1 MMSAGELTVNHQ
13 AAERSSQ
20 SPVSESVRARVAA
33 LHASTRQRLLSNAVS
48 FTPRPGLE
56 DVAHGYSWC
65 QVHGVCRG
73 ATRQAPCTSNQ

>member
-33 LHASTRQRLLSNAVS
+33 LHASTRQRLLSNAAS
-48 FTPRPGLE
+48 SRHAQDLKM
-56 DVAHGYSWC
+56 
-65 QVHGVCRG
+65 
-73 ATRQAPCTSNQ
+73 